1 MSNRRRTLT
10 RLPSLP
16 TIAVE
21 ILRVFG
27 DPDASIQ
34 KVADLVQAD
43 PAIASKLLKAANS
56 SRYGLRREV
65 ADLRQAIVLL
75 GKAKVTPLVL
85 SFKLSIDLQESE
97 EFASHFKHFWLRSF
111 VQASAG
117 EVLGA
122 LYGASV
128 AAECFTI
135 NLLAGIGQLG
145 LLNQDPEKYIAC
157 VEQSEQ
163 SGRSLADLKKEV
175 YGATHHEISVEMLEH
190 SGLPLRCVDAINS
203 LLPALAG
210 QRLDEETQKLA
221 NVTGVADAFARYLCD
236 KDSGVALVVLQ
247 ERLATLNSGGMD
259 VEKLTATVRTKLDE
273 SASLFDVDPSLL
285 PDPDELLEEALDQ
298 LADFTEMMHDESR
311 AIPTELVAENG
322 RLKMQVDDLV
332 KQTTIGAL
340 TGTANRAFFDRRLK
354 EMVHQCRRSEVQM
367 GIAVVDIDHFKNV
380 NDTYGHQAGDHILQ
394 QVARALDG
402 VTRADETLARYGGE
416 EFVVLLEDIATEG
429 MAIVGERIRS
439 KIEALDISFEGTAI
453 PISVSVGLCCGI
465 PQDGEY
471 GSKLFSHADAALYEA
486 KQNGRNQAVCDISL
500 GSPPSTVCLMTV
512 PADLVPIVPSI
523 TGRCRHNSG

>member
-1 MSNRRRTLT
+1 
-10 RLPSLP
+10 
-16 TIAVE
+16 VE

-85 SFKLSIDLQESE
+85 SFSLSIDLQESQE
-97 EFASHFKHFWLRSF
+97 SASHFKHFWLRSF

-117 EVLGA
+117 EVLGT
-122 LYGASV
+122 LFGASIG
-128 AAECFTI
+128 AECFTI

-145 LLNQDPEKYIAC
+145 LLNQDADKYIEC

-163 SGRSLADLKKEV
+163 GGRSLADIEREV
-175 YGATHHEISVEMLEH
+175 YGATHHEISVDILEH

-203 LLPALAG
+203 LLPESAG
-210 QRLDEETQKLA
+210 QRLDAEMQRLA
-221 NVTGVADAFARYLCD
+221 DVTRVADAFARYLCD
-236 KDSGVALVVLQ
+236 KDTGVALVVLQ
-247 ERLATLNSGGMD
+247 ERLVMLNIGEMD
-259 VEKLTATVRTKLDE
+259 VEKLTTAVRGKLDE
-273 SASLFDVDPSLL
+273 SARLFDIDPSSF

-298 LADFTEMMHDESR
+298 LADLTEMMHDESR

-322 RLKMQVDDLV
+322 RLKMQVDELV
-332 KQTTIGAL
+332 KQTTTDVL

-354 EMVHQCRRSEVQM
+354 EMVHQCRRNDVQM
-367 GIAVVDIDHFKNV
+367 GVAVVDIDHFKNV
-380 NDTYGHQAGDHILQ
+380 NDTYGHQAGDYILQ

-416 EFVVLLEDIATEG
+416 EFVVLLEDIVTEG

-439 KIEALDISFEGTAI
+439 KIEGLDIVFEGTGI
-453 PISVSVGLCCGI
+453 PITVSIGLCCGI
-465 PQDGEY
+465 PPDGEY
-471 GSKLFSHADAALYEA
+471 GAKLFSHADAALYEA
-486 KQNGRNQAVCDISL
+486 KQGGRNQAVCDTSL
-500 GSPPSTVCLMTV
+500 SSPSNACSTPSPQTDT
-512 PADLVPIVPSI
+512 AAAS
-523 TGRCRHNSG
+523 